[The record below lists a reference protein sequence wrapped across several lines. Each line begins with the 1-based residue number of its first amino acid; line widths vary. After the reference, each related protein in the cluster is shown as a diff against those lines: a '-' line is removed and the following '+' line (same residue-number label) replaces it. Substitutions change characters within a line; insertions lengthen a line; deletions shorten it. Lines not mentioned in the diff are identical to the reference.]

1 MILFVHF
8 RKYFITAFERM
19 SFYISILFI
28 FSLFLEMRI
37 ALSTG
42 SGLDG
47 TSTARATIHQE
58 ITTLKRKRKE
68 GSVLY
73 IFNLY
78 NYALSFS
85 DTSSDIPCPTWLQPS
100 ETIFVSHLSQKNA
113 ISFNF
118 RLASC

>member
-8 RKYFITAFERM
+8 RKYFITTFERM

-42 SGLDG
+42 SELDG

-78 NYALSFS
+78 NYALSLS
-85 DTSSDIPCPTWLQPS
+85 DTSSDIPHLSHLAPAFWPS
-100 ETIFVSHLSQKNA
+100 ETIFVSHLSQKKC
-113 ISFNF
+113 NF
-118 RLASC
+118 IQL

>member
-19 SFYISILFI
+19 SFSILFI

-42 SGLDG
+42 SELDE

-78 NYALSFS
+78 NYALSLS
-85 DTSSDIPCPTWLQPS
+85 DTSPDIPHLSHLAPAFWPS
-100 ETIFVSHLSQKNA
+100 ETIFVSHLSQKKC
-113 ISFNF
+113 NF
-118 RLASC
+118 IQL